1 MKMAIAGHLIA
12 NDYSRQLKYISFI
25 SFSTAVLALP
35 FSIKVCHLAIIIYL
49 LCWLSEGNWGDK
61 YLILKTTR
69 LLQLLVTFFLLELIR
84 TLYTTGLSG
93 WVVLEKKFFLFLL
106 PIAIAT
112 TAIKFSRKEMDMV
125 FYLFVVSCLIGSCI
139 CITNALLQINLMEGG
154 HPTSINVDY
163 LSSSNYS
170 LYNPHDTN
178 RWLFLS
184 YLALSEGIG
193 IHPSYLSLY
202 IAFSIAIL
210 LMKTHQQ
217 PLMAKVV
224 SGILIL
230 FFSLVV
236 VLLSSRMVTLSLIV
250 IFVVI
255 SIRMIH
261 YRKFSTSAALLL
273 LVVIVSSLLYFNPVS
288 RYRNVQE
295 IINTPLTVQSN
306 KIYKNSMEIRASLW
320 WLGIKSYEHVNP
332 FLGIGM
338 SAVEDVIKNTSRK
351 YNISNSLGS
360 FDPHNQFLFILLG
373 LGALGLTI
381 FIVLI
386 IFSIYRGFLLRDY
399 LFVIFLFLFT
409 SLCFTETV
417 LERQKGIIFFA
428 IFFSIQAFSVT
439 DNRLALSTL
448 KTSQGA

>member
-1 MKMAIAGHLIA
+1 MKMAISGHLIT
-12 NDYSRQLKYISFI
+12 NDYSRLLKYISFI
-25 SFSTAVLALP
+25 SFATAVLALP
-35 FSIKVCHLAIIIYL
+35 FSISVCHLAIIIYL
-49 LCWLSEGNWGDK
+49 FCWLIEGNWNNK
-61 YLILKTTR
+61 YLILKTNR
-69 LLQLLVTFFLLELIR
+69 LLQLLITFFLLELLHTI
-84 TLYTTGLSG
+84 YATGFSG
-93 WVVLEKKFFLFLL
+93 WLVLEKKLFLFLL
-106 PIAIAT
+106 PVAIAT
-112 TAIKFSRKEMDMV
+112 TAVKFSKKEMDSV
-125 FYLFVVSCLIGSCI
+125 FYLFVISCLIGSLI
-139 CITNALLQINLMEGG
+139 CITNAFFQINLMEEGKV
-154 HPTSINVDY
+154 TSVNVDY
-163 LSSSNYS
+163 LSSSDYL
-170 LYNPHDTN
+170 LYNPNETN
-178 RWLFLS
+178 QWLFLS
-184 YLALSEGIG
+184 YRALSDGIG
-193 IHPSYLSLY
+193 IHPSYFSLY

-210 LMKTHQQ
+210 LVKIDNLSVI
-217 PLMAKVV
+217 PKVAT
-224 SGILIL
+224 GIMIL

-236 VLLSSRMVTLSLIV
+236 VLLSSRMVTLSLIA

-255 SIRMIH
+255 GIRMIH
-261 YRKFSTSAALLL
+261 YRKPSISAALLL
-273 LVVIVSSLLYFNPVS
+273 LIAIISSLLYFNPVS

-295 IINTPLTVQSN
+295 IINTPLSVQSN
-306 KIYKNSMEIRASLW
+306 KTYRNSTEIRASLW

-332 FLGIGM
+332 FLGTGM
-338 SAVEDVIKNTSRK
+338 SDVEDVIKSTSRK

-381 FIVLI
+381 FVALI